1 MGLFWQTPNF
11 DVYDNHKIYIWK
23 QQRWGKDETNTDE
36 MCMGVVTTMDIRD
49 ASNYDKAIS
58 YFLYVVLIA
67 IAAELKCI
75 CGYYCCGSNGLYIR
89 DVSK

>member
-1 MGLFWQTPNF
+1 M
-11 DVYDNHKIYIWK
+11 
-23 QQRWGKDETNTDE
+23 DE

-49 ASNYDKAIS
+49 TSNYDRAIS

-67 IAAELKCI
+67 TAAELKCI
-75 CGYYCCGSNGLYIR
+75 CGYYCCGSNGLYIG

>member
-1 MGLFWQTPNF
+1 
-11 DVYDNHKIYIWK
+11 
-23 QQRWGKDETNTDE
+23 
-36 MCMGVVTTMDIRD
+36 MGVVTTMDIRD

-75 CGYYCCGSNGLYIR
+75 CGHYCCGSNGLYIR